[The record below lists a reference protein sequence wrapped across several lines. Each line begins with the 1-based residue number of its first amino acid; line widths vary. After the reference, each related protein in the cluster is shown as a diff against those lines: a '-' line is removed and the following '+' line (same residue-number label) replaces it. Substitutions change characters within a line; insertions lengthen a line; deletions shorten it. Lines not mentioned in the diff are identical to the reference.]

1 MTEANLNP
9 SPNTV
14 ISSIILNN
22 ILRSAAFPYT
32 RVAQKIE
39 NKLILNMLSPR
50 NQRTLFIQLFFSRY
64 HAVTNSVALPFDI
77 KKHKLTNLIDLI

>member
-1 MTEANLNP
+1 MIVTYLFTNLDAEEMTEANLNP

-22 ILRSAAFPYT
+22 ILPSAAFTYT

-39 NKLILNMLSPR
+39 NKFILNMLSPR
-50 NQRTLFIQLFFSRY
+50 NQRTLFIQLFF
-64 HAVTNSVALPFDI
+64 HVTMLSPIV
-77 KKHKLTNLIDLI
+77 